1 MNVER
6 SAPRMASTTVV
17 AVALHALA
25 MLGLTFTRPP
35 LPVADLSV
43 NAPDLVPVTLETIQE
58 SGPARVNAP
67 PGPSPPTRGES
78 RVRAPASNRGRAASR
93 GPQPVEEPPLP
104 AEAADEPVSR
114 PARDLGSDASSY
126 TAPPASAP
134 AASAWGVIAPGVI
147 APGVIAPPDVLP
159 PPLLPR
165 VTPAPSAVFGTTIP
179 SRDGV
184 SPSSGG
190 AQILGTVRAVAAKG
204 APRNGHGT
212 IRIDVDAAGAVTRV
226 TCSSPS
232 WDKVARAIQASLAGR
247 RVRVPSGARGLAIT
261 MAVAADVTRV
271 PPVLTGEVQAAPCSQ
286 IESDKI
292 GRVGR
297 LPDPACTDML
307 GFLPLPRHRVTV
319 KLLAEQAL

>member
-6 SAPRMASTTVV
+6 SAARMASTTVV
-17 AVALHALA
+17 AVGLHALTL
-25 MLGLTFTRPP
+25 LGLALTRPP
-35 LPVADLSV
+35 VPVADLSV
-43 NAPDLVPVTLETIQE
+43 NAPDLVPVTFETIHE

-67 PGPSPPTRGES
+67 PEPSPPARIES
-78 RVRAPASNRGRAASR
+78 RVRGPASNGGRAASR
-93 GPQPVEEPPLP
+93 GPRPVEDPPLL
-104 AEAADEPVSR
+104 AEAGDELVPG
-114 PARDLGSDASSY
+114 PAQDVGPDPSAY
-126 TAPPASAP
+126 TTP
-134 AASAWGVIAPGVI
+134 AASVPGISTLGII

-212 IRIDVDAAGAVTRV
+212 IRIEVDATGAVTRV

-232 WDKVARAIQASLAGR
+232 WEKVARSIQASLAGR
-247 RVRVPSGARGLAIT
+247 RIRVPSGARGLAIT
-261 MAVAADVTRV
+261 MAVEADVTRV
-271 PPVLTGEVQAAPCSQ
+271 PPILTGEVQAAPCSQ

-297 LPDPACTDML
+297 VPDPACTDVL
-307 GFLPLPRHRVTV
+307 GFLPLPRHRVSV
-319 KLLAEQAL
+319 KLLAEQVF